1 MEITTAAI
9 QLNGQIA
16 PQYTCDGANI
26 SPLVIFSQIPNN
38 AKSTVLILEDP
49 DAPGGTFIHW
59 LLYDMSPA
67 TLVVPENEMPTT
79 GKVGTND
86 FGQLGYG
93 GPCPPSGTHRYIF
106 RLLALDARFDLPEGI
121 SKRELNEAMKGHV
134 IDLVEIVGTYAKTSR

>member
-9 QLNGQIA
+9 QINGHIA

-26 SPLVIFSQIPNN
+26 SPSVVFTQIPNN
-38 AKSTVLILEDP
+38 AKSTALILEDP

-79 GKVGTND
+79 GKAGTND

-93 GPCPPSGTHRYIF
+93 GPCPPSGTHRYVF
-106 RLLALDARFDLPEGI
+106 RLLALDARFDLAEGI
-121 SKRELNEAMKGHV
+121 SKSELDGV
-134 IDLVEIVGTYAKTSR
+134 IDGHIIDSVEVVGVYVRTAR